1 MVAKVIKVFP
11 LASRKYTD
19 RMGQEQTFK
28 SKGFI
33 INAGDGAIFAEAV
46 QETATALEE
55 LNIQEGEA
63 VFVQL
68 SFVAREYKD
77 SQGNS
82 RYSNEVTIRQMLVV

>member
-19 RMGQEQTFK
+19 RMGTEQVFK

-33 INAGDGAIFAEAV
+33 IYAGEGNIYAEAV
-46 QETATALEE
+46 QETATALEG
-55 LNIQEGEA
+55 LNIQEGEP

-68 SFVAREYKD
+68 SYVAREYKD
-77 SQGNS
+77 SNGNS
-82 RYSNEVTIRQMLVV
+82 RYSNEVTIRQMLVI

>member
-11 LASRKYTD
+11 MTSREYTD
-19 RMGQEQTFK
+19 RMGQKQTFK

-33 INAGDGAIFAEAV
+33 INAGDGTIFAEAI

-68 SFVAREYKD
+68 SYVAREYKD
-77 SQGNS
+77 SQGNQ